1 MYNDE
6 NNLYHYT
13 YRKDGTEPGQ
23 RYDAKQP
30 SVDDQINSYR
40 QQQEQAAQQPEVQSQ
55 QPQGGQKPHKGGK
68 KNRVGLKIASLAL
81 VCALLGGLVGG
92 GTAYLVGN
100 HSGSDTT
107 EVNVSNRKPTEIQ
120 VKTDRKSTRLNSS
133 HLKLSRMPSSA

>member
-40 QQQEQAAQQPEVQSQ
+40 QQQEQAAQQPEVRQADSSPSTS
-55 QPQGGQKPHKGGK
+55 PQ
-68 KNRVGLKIASLAL
+68 RA
-81 VCALLGGLVGG
+81 
-92 GTAYLVGN
+92 
-100 HSGSDTT
+100 
-107 EVNVSNRKPTEIQ
+107 VS
-120 VKTDRKSTRLNSS
+120 
-133 HLKLSRMPSSA
+133 A

>member
-40 QQQEQAAQQPEVQSQ
+40 HADYFSPFQRFFINPKQSEKFNPISYDQ
-55 QPQGGQKPHKGGK
+55 LCDNDQ
-68 KNRVGLKIASLAL
+68 
-81 VCALLGGLVGG
+81 
-92 GTAYLVGN
+92 
-100 HSGSDTT
+100 
-107 EVNVSNRKPTEIQ
+107 
-120 VKTDRKSTRLNSS
+120 
-133 HLKLSRMPSSA
+133 